1 MRRVGWGAAL
11 VAATCVIA
19 GCGGGAG
26 GGAATPGAAGG
37 GTDAAATSSG
47 GGASGGTI
55 IWGKPAE
62 VLERDPAAS
71 FNGVDWEIYGQVYD
85 GLTTMG
91 DDLKVEPDLA
101 ESWDQPSPTKYVF
114 HLRAAKFSNG
124 RALEASDVVG
134 SLDRVL
140 DPKTAAF
147 WAGNLGP
154 IKKITAVDAKTV
166 EIDLKKPYTPLLA
179 SLAHSGASI
188 LPMKELKAGTF
199 NPKKQFLGTG
209 PWMEVSHL
217 PDQQWTFKRNP
228 DYWQTGYPKASQ
240 LIVKI
245 IPDDSARTAA
255 LRSGAVNIATFEN
268 PDAAKLLSAIPG
280 TKTVIQPTTDY
291 YRLDLNAVN
300 SKSKVYNKTIRQ
312 ALNMAI
318 DRTQILKLALGGVGA
333 VTPATAPA
341 QSKSCL
347 ASMDTDYFKRNVAKA
362 KQLLASVGASN
373 LKLDLIAT
381 PAFAQFPPIAQ
392 IIQRNWAEIGVK
404 AKIQQL
410 EVGNWEK
417 LEFTDNPSN
426 FDTAM
431 SYNAGFG
438 DPGSN
443 LNNYSPVYVPSDKGW
458 DKKDPG
464 LETLLG
470 QINELPNG
478 AKRDQLMQTAC
489 TRIDDESNQIPLVTR
504 PKIIGYNTSAITPVF
519 QGTEGYVDPLR
530 YTYKYTVSG
539 S

>member
-1 MRRVGWGAAL
+1 MRRAGWGVAL
-11 VAATCVIA
+11 LGATCAIA

-26 GGAATPGAAGG
+26 GGAAAPGAAPGA
-37 GTDAAATSSG
+37 TDAGAASPG
-47 GGASGGTI
+47 GGAGGAI
-55 IWGKPAE
+55 VWGKPAE
-62 VLERDPAAS
+62 VLERDPAKS

-101 ESWDQPSPTKYVF
+101 ERWEQPSPTKYVF
-114 HLRAAKFSNG
+114 HLRDAKFSNG
-124 RALEASDVVG
+124 RAVTADDVVG
-134 SLDRVL
+134 SLKRVL

-154 IKKITAVDAKTV
+154 VKKIVATDPKTV

-179 SLAHSGASI
+179 SLAHAGASI
-188 LPMKELKAGTF
+188 LPMKELEAGTF

-209 PWMEVSHL
+209 PWMEVAHL
-217 PDQQWTFKRNP
+217 ADQQWTFKRNP
-228 DYWQTGYPKASQ
+228 HYWQSGYPKASQ

-255 LRSGAVNIATFEN
+255 LRSGSVNIATFEN

-280 TKTVIQPTTDY
+280 TKTVIQRTTDY
-291 YRLDLNAVN
+291 YRLDMNAVN
-300 SKSKVYNKTIRQ
+300 PKSKVYDQTVRQ
-312 ALNMAI
+312 ALQMAI
-318 DRTQILKLALGGVGA
+318 DRTQILKLALGGVGE
-333 VTPATAPA
+333 VTPATSPA
-341 QSKSCL
+341 QSTSCQSSL
-347 ASMDTDYFKRNVAKA
+347 GTDYFKKNVEKA

-373 LKLDLIAT
+373 LKLNLIAT

-392 IIQRNWAEIGVK
+392 IIQRNWAAIGVK
-404 AKIQQL
+404 ATIQQL

-426 FDTAM
+426 FDAAM

-443 LNNYSPVYVPSDKGW
+443 LNNYSPVYVPSDAGW

-470 QINELPNG
+470 QINQLPNG
-478 AKRDQLMQTAC
+478 SKRDQLMQQAC
-489 TRIDDESNQIPLVTR
+489 TRIDVESNQIPLVTR
-504 PKIIGYNTSAITPVF
+504 PKIIGYTESALTPVF

-530 YTYKYTVSG
+530 YTYKYTVGG